1 MNPLIAAAVMGGL
14 GLIIGSFLAAVS
26 VRLPLD
32 EGIVAASSHCRGCE
46 RRLRPWKRVP
56 VVSWLVLRGRCARCG
71 ARLSARYPLIELG
84 AAVIGVWAAL
94 WADWAGASIFLMA
107 ATAVLGWQLLL
118 IALVDGEHFW
128 LPDRLTLPLI
138 GTGLAVAVAQGWSVA
153 LSNLAGAVVGF
164 AVLWLVGWLY
174 TVTRKRQGLGGGD
187 PILFAGAG
195 AWVGWTGLPS
205 VMLWACAAAL
215 GPVFGLLMARRSIQA
230 TTKLPFGVFLAV
242 GVWLT
247 WLYGPLG
254 A

>member
-1 MNPLIAAAVMGGL
+1 MNPVIASVFLGGL
-14 GLIIGSFLAAVS
+14 GLIVGSFLAAVS
-26 VRLPLD
+26 VRLPSD
-32 EGIVAASSHCRGCE
+32 EDDVAAPSRCGGCE
-46 RRLRPWKRVP
+46 PRLRPWDLVP
-56 VVSWLVLRGRCARCG
+56 VFGWLVLRGRCPRCG
-71 ARLSARYPLIELG
+71 TQISPRYPLIELG
-84 AAVIGVWAAL
+84 AAAVGVWAAL
-94 WADWAGASIFLMA
+94 WAAWAGASIFLMA
-107 ATAVLGWQLLL
+107 TTALLGWQLLL

-138 GTGLAVAVAQGWSVA
+138 GTGLAVAVAQGWAVA
-153 LSNLAGAVVGF
+153 LANLIGAVVGF
-164 AVLWLVGWLY
+164 AGLWLVGRLY
-174 TVTRKRQGLGGGD
+174 QVMRKRPGLGGGD

-205 VMLWACAAAL
+205 VVLWACAAAL
-215 GPVFGLLMARRSIQA
+215 GLVFGLLMARRSIQA